1 MILIWI
7 VVFLIIFILWLF
19 VAYSEF
25 TKNDRD
31 KENKIIKNFDLDA
44 KLDDE
49 NFEEKVD
56 DFIRFYIKWKY
67 DIEISTKTYKEIYEL
82 LKHRKDISE
91 ENLVNIDA
99 VFSSLIINKYSTS
112 KISHRE
118 DIIKSINSL
127 EK

>member
-19 VAYSEF
+19 VAYNEF
-25 TKNDRD
+25 TKKNTD
-31 KENKIIKNFDLDA
+31 KENKIIQNFDLDVW
-44 KLDDE
+44 LDDE

-56 DFIRFYIKWKY
+56 DFIRYYIKWKY

-82 LKHRKDISE
+82 LKYREDISD